1 VSTIG
6 VRHDRFVGIT
16 TRQVT
21 EELLVQRH
29 PLESFAGLGPCWT
42 LAKPIATTVRL
53 EALSSRMVV
62 SPRGYRLE
70 TAEGKIMR
78 TKLILATL
86 LLACTAAASTSE
98 PETPMCLCKFVA
110 PRYSPIAR
118 QAVIQGKVHVHVDV
132 GSNGV
137 PGDIDILDQANQILG
152 ESAVNALKNWRFCSP
167 SGNNEPHKMTVTFIF
182 KLEGEATQSWAP
194 TNVSFEQPA
203 TVIVSTPSGATVQ
216 SDVSGSSD

>member
-1 VSTIG
+1 M
-6 VRHDRFVGIT
+6 R
-16 TRQVT
+16 
-21 EELLVQRH
+21 
-29 PLESFAGLGPCWT
+29 A
-42 LAKPIATTVRL
+42 LANARRVRL
-53 EALSSRMVV
+53 EVISFRMVV

-70 TAEGKIMR
+70 TAEGKIMK

-86 LLACTAAASTSE
+86 LLACTAAASSSE

-118 QAVIQGKVHVHVDV
+118 QAVIQGNVHVQVDV

-137 PGDIDILDQANQILG
+137 PGDIDILDQAHRILG

-167 SGNNEPHKMTVTFIF
+167 SGNTEPHKVTVTFIF
-182 KLEGEATQSWAP
+182 KLEGEPTQSWAP

>member
-1 VSTIG
+1 MHLG
-6 VRHDRFVGIT
+6 LNGIRLT
-16 TRQVT
+16 
-21 EELLVQRH
+21 LLQ
-29 PLESFAGLGPCWT
+29 GLGLGAAGAISIT
-42 LAKPIATTVRL
+42 LAAFSFRV
-53 EALSSRMVV
+53 VV
-62 SPRGYRLE
+62 SPRGYRLQ
-70 TAEGKIMR
+70 TAEGKIMK
-78 TKLILATL
+78 TKLILATVL
-86 LLACTAAASTSE
+86 FACTAAASSSE

-118 QAVIQGKVHVHVDV
+118 QAVIQGNVHVHVDV
-132 GSNGV
+132 GSNGM
-137 PGDIDILDQANQILG
+137 PGDIDILDQANRILG